1 MPLKVYMLDDE
12 PDICQ
17 IFKDNFS
24 TVDITIHTFNDPKKF
39 LEAIHADPPDLLFF
53 DYRLPNT
60 NGVEVARA
68 IKIKIPMALLT
79 GDLEVTSVEI
89 FEKKFNKQPFP
100 WIEIESYLTSHLNKK
115 TG

>member
-1 MPLKVYMLDDE
+1 MPIKVYMLDDE

-24 TVDITIHTFNDPKKF
+24 TTHIEIETFVDPKSL
-39 LEAIHADPPDLLFF
+39 LEAIETAPPDLIFF

-60 NGVEVARA
+60 NGVEVAKSV
-68 IKIKIPMALLT
+68 KIKVPKALLT
-79 GDLEVTSVEI
+79 GDLEVTTTDV

-100 WIEIESYLTSHLNKK
+100 WVEIENYLSEHLIRKAS
-115 TG
+115 